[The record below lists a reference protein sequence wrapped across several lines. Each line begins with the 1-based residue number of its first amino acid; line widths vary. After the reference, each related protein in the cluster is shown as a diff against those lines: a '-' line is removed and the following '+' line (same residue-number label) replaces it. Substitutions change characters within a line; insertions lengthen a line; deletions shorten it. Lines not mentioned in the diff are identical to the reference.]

1 MFCQFLIIDDQLGL
15 SCQEPS
21 PDLLILELLLPEE
34 SVSVDEVVFPI
45 EGGLGIAAAP
55 GEGGLSVWDPSLLE
69 LTKVLGDIMVDV
81 ETEQGSTNEDLYPH
95 ADVAVSVTVTT
106 LWLSVF
112 TMEAV
117 ITSVPGPALCTEA
130 V

>member
-1 MFCQFLIIDDQLGL
+1 MFCQFLIIDDQLRL

-55 GEGGLSVWDPSLLE
+55 GEGGLSVRDPSLLE
-69 LTKVLGDIMVDV
+69 LTKVLGDIVVDV

-95 ADVAVSVTVTT
+95 ADVPVSVTVTT

-117 ITSVPGPALCTEA
+117 ITSLPGPAHCTEA